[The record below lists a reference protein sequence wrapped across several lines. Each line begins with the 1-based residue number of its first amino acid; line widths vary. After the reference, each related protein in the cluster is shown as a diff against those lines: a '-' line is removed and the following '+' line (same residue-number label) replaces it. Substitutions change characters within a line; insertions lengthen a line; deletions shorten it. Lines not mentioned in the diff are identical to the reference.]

1 MCWGGKKLF
10 FRSKSS
16 RRSKKIFFGSKSSRG
31 PNKKFFF
38 DQNVL
43 GGRKKIFFGSKS
55 FRRAK
60 KTFFHHMPDCFFAI
74 CYLILRVMMVRA
86 AKIIVIMR
94 KRIVI
99 LLS

>member
-1 MCWGGKKLF
+1 MQCAGVGKNF
-10 FRSKSS
+10 
-16 RRSKKIFFGSKSSRG
+16 FFGRKV
-31 PNKKFFF
+31 P
-38 DQNVL
+38 
-43 GGRKKIFFGSKS
+43 GGRIKS
-55 FRRAK
+55 FFSTKTSLGVEKKSFLAPKVSGGRK
-60 KTFFHHMPDCFFAI
+60 KTFFHHLPDCFFAI